1 MFQQPNEFKYQAVT
15 GKNYIIYFLKFW
27 SAGDYLIK
35 YQIRA
40 PDKDFVWYGRISKER
55 ALVDLKLGS
64 KEAKALGPEALEL
77 KIKTHLQALFI
88 SVMEKGLDKEFEEP
102 NTEFVFYQGPF
113 VTKRIWEE
121 K

>member
-1 MFQQPNEFKYQAVT
+1 MFQQPNEFKYRAEN

-27 SAGDYLIK
+27 PDDDYIIK

-40 PDKDFVWYGRISKER
+40 PDKDFFWHGRMSKER
-55 ALVDLKLGS
+55 ALADLKLGQ
-64 KEAKALGPEALEL
+64 KEAKALGPEELEL

-88 SVMEKGLDKEFEEP
+88 SVMEKGLDKGFEEP
-102 NTEFVFYQGPF
+102 NTEFVFYKEPF
-113 VTKRIWEE
+113 VTKRVWVE